1 MEIQIVKRAMAFVGS
16 PEAGAGGARRL
27 SREEVVAR
35 LADGGSR
42 DLSGADLRNLVTEFT
57 CAYQA
62 VRFGGRTGSA
72 PQLSSLLQELEQQR

>member
-1 MEIQIVKRAMAFVGS
+1 MRLGHGSVADATILYDRMLELLRKRGYQKPAWFTASEFAS
-16 PEAGAGGARRL
+16 TLPA
-27 SREEVVAR
+27 S
-35 LADGGSR
+35 
-42 DLSGADLRNLVTEFT
+42 DLRNLVTEFT